1 MRYLHTWP
9 NSRAS
14 QLALSFGGSKSLNEI
29 TLDQVR
35 RFTETA
41 GLPMRPVQD
50 IVRDIVERT
59 KAAWG
64 SLAQKELLPA
74 EIRHAID
81 RQIELVAVNS
91 KV

>member
-1 MRYLHTWP
+1 
-9 NSRAS
+9 
-14 QLALSFGGSKSLNEI
+14 
-29 TLDQVR
+29 
-35 RFTETA
+35 
-41 GLPMRPVQD
+41 
-50 IVRDIVERT
+50 VERT